1 MSPGSRSG
9 NQTSGC
15 SDDRA
20 AIRRKKK
27 KKNADKGFFMLFS
40 TKDKE
45 KKGPCKKKQTSK
57 REKGAFVSNFNAN
70 TFFILKRLFFPSLSL
85 TAPFLACFSATVLHK
100 SGTVICLI
108 IIIYCLYTA
117 GIMLGTSQHGD
128 EVSAPE
134 NTSAHLTPL
143 YNTGTVFAL

>member
-1 MSPGSRSG
+1 MQTRVFSCFSP
-9 NQTSGC
+9 QK
-15 SDDRA
+15 
-20 AIRRKKK
+20 IKKK
-27 KKNADKGFFMLFS
+27 KDLA
-40 TKDKE
+40 
-45 KKGPCKKKQTSK
+45 KKKQTSK